1 MLLEIIS
8 RLLFG
13 INLSFSDV
21 NSFFLSASFFEINIV
36 ERYATS
42 VPPKISLIKWAPTMT
57 LVDAIIIAMVINAF
71 LIFGKRNI
79 IQKIKAK
86 IVAVWPD
93 GNECHLESNC
103 IISNDFN
110 SKPLYKTGRG
120 LPIICFNI
128 CVTIPLN
135 KIFKKINRLMSLM
148 VA

>member
-1 MLLEIIS
+1 MLEIIS
-8 RLLFG
+8 TLLFG

-21 NSFFLSASFFEINIV
+21 NNLFLSTSFFEINIV

-57 LVDAIIIAMVINAF
+57 LVDAIIIAIVINAF

-103 IISNDFN
+103 IISKDFN

-128 CVTIPLN
+128 W
-135 KIFKKINRLMSLM
+135 
-148 VA
+148 VAMPTKDK